1 MNKKV
6 FATIMSF
13 ALAIGL
19 LTSSM
24 SFMPV
29 YAMENE
35 STAKDGIS
43 VMNSDSGIVPYAGN
57 DVFEY
62 ATEKWVGSFTFTGTN
77 LTPVKTV
84 ANDPR
89 MHRIIYKI
97 KLRQA
102 DNLSS
107 SVRFR
112 FAVVRQNGKYY
123 YSDWLTV
130 QNGVAYDLTNN
141 PADTGIDIVTP
152 VSPGEKI
159 QFYFQADG
167 SNRKILI
174 EDYWIYCD

>member
-1 MNKKV
+1 MNKKI

-13 ALAIGL
+13 ALAICL
-19 LTSSM
+19 LSSSM
-24 SFMPV
+24 SIMPV

-35 STAKDGIS
+35 VKAEDEG
-43 VMNSDSGIVPYAGN
+43 VMDSNSGIVPYAGN

-102 DNLSS
+102 DNLSN

-123 YSDWLTV
+123 YSEWLTV

-141 PADTGIDIVTP
+141 PADTGINVDTP
-152 VSPGEKI
+152 ISPGEKI